1 MLRFIQNIGDYFAS
15 NYFDEDFQKKVITK
29 SGYGTEEVKGFS
41 KQISGLKDKYYR
53 YKQQYLLGRLRTK
66 DRITITHRWH
76 GDLLKAL
83 GYEAGQPYQNWCH
96 LDNERVVPI
105 RQLLYRGNQPHLYIM
120 EMQSM
125 IAVDET
131 EPDGIFDQVYE
142 SQQWEN
148 VFELPDDTVTLT
160 PEIINEAISEVFLLK
175 EQERPTYILLL
186 AGNEI
191 YVLHYEKWFKG
202 SYLRFTL
209 EDLFIEATAKNQR
222 HFYGLFYFLTS
233 RTTLA
238 PESDII
244 LMEQLD
250 EDSHKSA
257 YSVTKDLKEGII
269 RAVEDLANEAVYFFG
284 LPENEGHNAEGTID
298 AGKLT
303 EDCLKIVYRLLFI
316 FYAESRTELD
326 ILPIDHAGYQKGYS
340 LDMLRDLEQVP
351 LNSENSRNGHFF
363 DESLKR
369 LFALMSQGYNEDKA
383 NDALFA
389 SFRVRRVDSPLFN
402 EEKLHYLQ
410 KVRFRNFIWQQLI
423 QRLSLSKEAKKKAR
437 GRISYANLGINQLG
451 SVYEGLLAYRGFFAE
466 SDHIEVHKKKK
477 PQDGTFLVPRE
488 RIDDFHADEILR
500 DDSRETVIH
509 KKGKFIYRLNGRD
522 RQKSASYYTP
532 EVLTQT
538 TVKYTLK
545 PLLERFKDTDGKWIE
560 ADEILRLK
568 VLEPAMGAAA
578 FHNEVINQ
586 LAAVYLEAKQSML
599 GKRIPPVDFQE
610 ELQKVKIYIATNNV
624 YGVDINPTAVELGK
638 LSLWLNG
645 MHKDMESPFFGYR
658 LGVGNAVVGS
668 WLKAYSPNDFLYK
681 PKNKEGTRWDKK
693 EWWTKAPKPLK
704 FLKTKIERKT
714 DQIYHFLLPDKNMV
728 PSAGIKLLK
737 QQFPAEAKAVTEWR
751 KDITLPI
758 RREELERLQIL
769 SKKIDDLL
777 AEHYRFQQTV
787 NAQTKTKVNLWGAIA
802 GGEAIEADLRSY
814 EEKERLADN
823 RNQNNAPYFKLKTV
837 MDYWCSLWFWDMR
850 QAAQLPNRKQ
860 WYDDIARILDLDMAK
875 ELHKKAATGKPI
887 VSNTVQGDL
896 FNANRQLTLSSYRQ
910 EEELSQVAE
919 VIVEYTNRESSTL
932 FSEDRLAIVQQ
943 CAKNYSFFH
952 YQLEFVEVF
961 WERGGFDVA
970 VGNPPWLKITFEEKG
985 IISEKYPEVMIRK
998 TSASEVRKKQKVFL
1012 ENEILQ
1018 EAYFSE
1024 YIETEG
1030 TAVFMNAVQ
1039 NYPLLQGQQTNL
1051 YKCIIENGFQWIN
1064 EGGFLGLLHPEG
1076 IYDDPKGQVLRKEV
1090 YQRLRYHF
1098 QFLNGIKLFA
1108 EVHDQLAYGSHIYSG
1123 KRQLPNFIS
1132 FSNLIHP
1139 STIDGCFI
1147 HNGVGNCGGIKILD
1161 KNTGRYVWNYSSH
1174 RDRIVNIR
1182 KKELQIF
1189 ARTFENSENWEGAKL
1204 VSIHSC
1210 QILSILEKLSKFPS
1224 KVGDFKSKT
1233 TVCWDETNA
1242 VNSGV
1247 IYRETSIPNIEKYE
1261 LIYSGPHFFVGNP
1274 INKTPREICTQNYH
1288 YDVIDLTKILDNY
1301 VPRTNYK
1308 PKEELIIFKKRINGL
1323 AILSH
1328 DKKGKP
1334 IYDNWIDYHKVCF
1347 SKMINVSSERTL
1359 QPTILP
1365 AKVSHSNGVISIIFK
1380 DTFQLVEL
1388 AAITSSLLF
1397 DFYIKTIGRGNL
1409 YDDSIQGLPL
1419 GVNDKFAAKLVIR
1432 ILILNCLTQNYSGLW
1447 EERFIDFYK
1456 EDNWSKTDPRLKS
1469 FSNLTPE
1476 WTWDIPLR
1484 NYYERRQALVEI
1496 DVLTAM
1502 ALGLTLDELILI
1514 YNVQF
1519 PVLQQNEDDTWYDQK
1534 GNIVFTCSKGLT
1546 GVGVDRA
1553 TWKTIRDMSA
1563 GERYTHTIDPKK
1575 SELYGGQEVV
1585 YYAPFDGCDRV
1596 EDYRVAWGHF
1606 EEVLAEE

>member
-15 NYFDEDFQKKVITK
+15 NYFDEDFQKKVIAK

-41 KQISGLKDKYYR
+41 KQIAALKDKYYR
-53 YKQQYLLGRLRTK
+53 YKQQYLLGRMRTR

-175 EQERPTYILLL
+175 EEERPTYILLL

-284 LPENEGHNAEGTID
+284 LPENEGYNAEGTID

-500 DDSRETVIH
+500 DDRGETVIH

-681 PKNKEGTRWDKK
+681 PLNKEGTRWDKK

-802 GGEAIEADLRSY
+802 ADLRSY

-860 WYDDIARILDLDMAK
+860 WYDDIARILDLDMAE
-875 ELHKKAATGKPI
+875 ELQKKAATGKPI
-887 VSNTVQGDL
+887 VTNTVQGDL

-932 FSEDRLAIVQQ
+932 FSEYRLAIVQQ
-943 CAKNYSFFH
+943 CAKKYRFFH

-970 VGNPPWLKITFEEKG
+970 VGNPPWLKISFEEKG
-985 IISEKYPEVMIRK
+985 IISEKYPEVEIRK

-1012 ENEILQ
+1012 ENEVLQ
-1018 EAYFSE
+1018 EAYFGE

-1030 TAVFMNAVQ
+1030 TSVFMNAVQ

-1064 EGGFLGLLHPEG
+1064 ERGFLGLLHPEG
-1076 IYDDPKGQVLRKEV
+1076 IYDDPNGQILRKEV

-1098 QFLNGIKLFA
+1098 QFRNEFSLFS
-1108 EVHDQLAYGSHIYSG
+1108 ETNDHGRLVFSIHIYG
-1123 KRQLPNFIS
+1123 TKRGITEFHNIN
-1132 FSNLIHP
+1132 NLFHP

-1147 HNGVGNCGGIKILD
+1147 HNGKDICGGIKIYD
-1161 KNTGRYVWNYSSH
+1161 RSSNKYIWNTHSH
-1174 RDRIVNIR
+1174 KDRIVKIGE
-1182 KKELQIF
+1182 KELRILAQ
-1189 ARTFENSENWEGAKL
+1189 TFENSQEWETTKL
-1204 VSIHSC
+1204 VGIHSK
-1210 QILSILEKLSKFPS
+1210 QILNILEKLSNS
-1224 KVGDFKSKT
+1224 EIKVKDSIKKAT
-1233 TVCWDETNA
+1233 PCWDETNA
-1242 VNSGV
+1242 QNAGIIERSTDFP
-1247 IYRETSIPNIEKYE
+1247 IYENYE
-1261 LIYSGPHFFVGNP
+1261 LVYSGPHFFVGCP
-1274 INKTPREICTQNYH
+1274 IYKTPRKICTFNSH
-1288 YDVIDLTKILDNY
+1288 YDEINLLKISDDFL
-1301 VPRTNYK
+1301 PRTNYK
-1308 PKEELIIFKKRINGL
+1308 PKQDLITFKAHISGL
-1323 AILSH
+1323 KKIGENKEGKIL
-1328 DKKGKP
+1328 
-1334 IYDNWIDYHKVCF
+1334 YDNWIDYYKVCF
-1347 SKMINVSSERTL
+1347 SKMLNITGERTL
-1359 QPTILP
+1359 QPAIIPPKT
-1365 AKVSHSNGVISIIFK
+1365 SHIHGVLTLIFDKESKLLEFSGLCSSI
-1380 DTFQLVEL
+1380 VY
-1388 AAITSSLLF
+1388 
-1397 DFYIKTIGRGNL
+1397 DFYIKSLGKGNL
-1409 YDDSIQGLPL
+1409 YESSLNSLPL
-1419 GVNDKFAAKLVIR
+1419 NLNPELTSKISLR
-1432 ILILNCLTQNYSGLW
+1432 TLLLNCLTRPYSQFW
-1447 EERFIDFYK
+1447 KNQWKKNWQK
-1456 EDNWSKTDPRLKS
+1456 EIWGREDPRLKP
-1469 FSNLTPE
+1469 FSSLTPE

-1553 TWKTIRDMSA
+1553 TWKTIRELSA

-1596 EDYRVAWGHF
+1596 EDYQVAWGYF
-1606 EEVLAEE
+1606 EEVFNDEL

>member
-15 NYFDEDFQKKVITK
+15 NYFDEDFQKKVIAK
-29 SGYGTEEVKGFS
+29 SGYGAEEVKGFS

-500 DDSRETVIH
+500 DDRGETVIH

-599 GKRIPPVDFQE
+599 GKRIPPVAFQE

-668 WLKAYSPNDFLYK
+668 WLKAYSPNDFLFK

-704 FLKTKIERKT
+704 FLKTKIERKA

-758 RREELERLQIL
+758 RKEELERLQIL

-823 RNQNNAPYFKLKTV
+823 RNQNNAPYFKLKTA

-860 WYDDIARILDLDMAK
+860 WYDDIARILDLDMAE
-875 ELHKKAATGKPI
+875 ELQKKAATGKPI
-887 VSNTVQGDL
+887 ISNTVQGDL

-932 FSEDRLAIVQQ
+932 FSEYRLAIVQQ
-943 CAKNYSFFH
+943 CANKYRFFH

-985 IISEKYPEVMIRK
+985 IISEKYPEVEIRK

-1012 ENEILQ
+1012 ENEVLQ
-1018 EAYFSE
+1018 EAYFGE

-1064 EGGFLGLLHPEG
+1064 KEGYLGLLHPEG
-1076 IYDDPKGQVLRKEV
+1076 IYDDPNGQILRKEV
-1090 YQRLRYHF
+1090 YQRLLYCF
-1098 QFLNGIKLFA
+1098 QFQNKLLLFKEVKDKIK
-1108 EVHDQLAYGSHIYSG
+1108 YGVNIYSG
-1123 KRQLPNFIS
+1123 SKGKIYFHSIHNLYHPITIDVSYYHDGNGVVGGMKKRDKIDGTKYPWNIDGHKSRIIIYDYEKLERLKIIFNQNAPVSECKLAAIHSIEVLRVLEKFASYPQRVNNLSPYVTSCWHETNEIKS
-1132 FSNLIHP
+1132 ESNL
-1139 STIDGCFI
+1139 T
-1147 HNGVGNCGGIKILD
+1147 GNI
-1161 KNTGRYVWNYSSH
+1161 
-1174 RDRIVNIR
+1174 
-1182 KKELQIF
+1182 
-1189 ARTFENSENWEGAKL
+1189 
-1204 VSIHSC
+1204 
-1210 QILSILEKLSKFPS
+1210 
-1224 KVGDFKSKT
+1224 KSK
-1233 TVCWDETNA
+1233 
-1242 VNSGV
+1242 
-1247 IYRETSIPNIEKYE
+1247 IKYPEITKLE

-1274 INKTPREICTQNYH
+1274 LYRTPQKVVQNHTHFDIINLKK
-1288 YDVIDLTKILDNY
+1288 IDDSF
-1301 VPRTNYK
+1301 VPRTKYIPAQSSIDFIEK
-1308 PKEELIIFKKRINGL
+1308 M
-1323 AILSH
+1323 
-1328 DKKGKP
+1328 GK
-1334 IYDNWIDYHKVCF
+1334 YQNKNWITYYKVAF
-1347 SKMINVSSERTL
+1347 SKMVDSMSERTL
-1359 QPTILP
+1359 QSCIIPP
-1365 AKVSHSNGVISIIFK
+1365 KVSHINGVISVVLENVS
-1380 DTFQLVEL
+1380 DLVEFAGL
-1388 AAITSSLLF
+1388 THSIVL
-1397 DFYIKTIGRGNL
+1397 DFYLKTLGSNNL
-1409 YDDSIQGLPL
+1409 YDNTLKTFPIGIQEKYRKYLI
-1419 GVNDKFAAKLVIR
+1419 IR
-1432 ILILNCLTQNYSGLW
+1432 TLRLNCLNAYYKEMW
-1447 EERFIDFYK
+1447 EELFS
-1456 EDNWSKTDPRLKS
+1456 EDYLNDRWSKNDDRLSQFDKLNKRWNFNKS
-1469 FSNLTPE
+1469 
-1476 WTWDIPLR
+1476 PLK
-1484 NYYERRQALVEI
+1484 NYYERRQALIEI
-1496 DVLTAM
+1496 DVFVAM
-1502 ALGLTLDELILI
+1502 ALDISLADLISI
-1514 YNVQF
+1514 YNIQF
-1519 PVLQQNEDDTWYDQK
+1519 SVLNKFEDNTWYDQK
-1534 GNIVFTCSKGLT
+1534 GNIVFNINGNGLK

-1553 TWKTIRDMSA
+1553 TWNSIRELSA
-1563 GERYTHTIDPKK
+1563 GETYTHTIDPKK

-1596 EDYRVAWGHF
+1596 ADYRVAWGHF
-1606 EEVLAEE
+1606 EEVLKNDEL